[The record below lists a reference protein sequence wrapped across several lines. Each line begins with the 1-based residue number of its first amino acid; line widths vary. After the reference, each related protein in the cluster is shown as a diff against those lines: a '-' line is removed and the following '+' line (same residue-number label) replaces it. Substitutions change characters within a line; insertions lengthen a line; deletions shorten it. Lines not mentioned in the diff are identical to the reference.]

1 MRSVALSVFSVSA
14 VLLASMAS
22 GGCVAQSTGTP
33 EEAAAASAAPASS
46 PVSTIGHEHLMLTD
60 QWRAMLPAPEG
71 LVPEEI
77 AGESATGGKQPA
89 RTNSHTLK
97 YYGGPVVKNV
107 SVTPVYWNSSVQN
120 QSAITAFYSAIVTGA
135 EMSFLSQY
143 STTSPAQTIG
153 NGTHGAPYVSSQ
165 TSTNVTDAQ
174 VQSFL
179 TAAFNSGA
187 LPKPNN
193 NTYYPV
199 HFPSGVKITASDGS
213 QSCVQ
218 FCAYHGTGTYN
229 GQDFYYGV
237 LPDLSQSGCAGGCG
251 GSTVV
256 NNTTSVASH
265 EFAETV
271 TDPAVGLATV
281 YGPPLGWY
289 NATYGEIGD
298 ICNGQQ
304 TTAVLGD
311 GKSYTVQKLWSNK
324 SSACVTP

>member
-1 MRSVALSVFSVSA
+1 LNRTHLLSTLSVAVLSLAPVFT
-14 VLLASMAS
+14 
-22 GGCVAQSTGTP
+22 GGCVATTGSP
-33 EEAAAASAAPASS
+33 EEIAPGATT
-46 PVSTIGHEHLMLTD
+46 PAGHVHLMLTD
-60 QWRAMLPAPEG
+60 QERELKGLNFQPER
-71 LVPEEI
+71 V
-77 AGESATGGKQPA
+77 SA
-89 RTNSHTLK
+89 RTLR
-97 YYGGPVVKNV
+97 YYGGPVVQNV
-107 SVTPVYWNSSVQN
+107 AVHPVYWNSSVQN
-120 QSAITAFYSAIVTGA
+120 QSSLSAFYSALVKST
-135 EMSFLSQY
+135 EMTFLSQY
-143 STTSPAQTIG
+143 DTTSPAQTIG
-153 NGTHGAPYVSSQ
+153 NGTFTAAHVASQ
-165 TSTNVTDAQ
+165 TGTSVTDTE

-179 TAAFNSGA
+179 TSAFTAGT
-187 LPKPNN
+187 LPKPTS

-199 HFPSGVKITASDGS
+199 HFPSGVSISDGS
-213 QSCVQ
+213 GNTSCVQ

-256 NNTTSVASH
+256 NNETSVASH

-271 TDPAVGLATV
+271 TDPAIGLATT

-289 NATYGEIGD
+289 NANYGEIGD

-324 SSACVTP
+324 NSACVTP